1 MFYVFFLNRYT
12 SGSTGKPKGVMITH
26 ENLIASVS
34 GISNVAKFKSRDRYV
49 GYLPLAHVLELLAE
63 TCFLLNGI
71 KIGYR

>member
-1 MFYVFFLNRYT
+1 MNLIFRYT

-26 ENLIASVS
+26 ENLITAMS
-34 GISNVAKFKSRDRYV
+34 GISNIAKFRSRDRYI

-63 TCFLLNGI
+63 TCCLMFGI